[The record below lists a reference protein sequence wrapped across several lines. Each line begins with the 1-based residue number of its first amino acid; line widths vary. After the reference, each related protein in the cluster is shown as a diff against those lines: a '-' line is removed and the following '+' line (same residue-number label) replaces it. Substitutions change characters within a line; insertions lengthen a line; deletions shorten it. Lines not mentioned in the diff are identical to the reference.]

1 MESIQI
7 PVLGPRPDY
16 KRTYLRPQEELE
28 KVLTIQIEPKF
39 SALSIY
45 VVSRWIPALLHGYW
59 KQSGSRT
66 KNDPFFVLFNV
77 FRT

>member
-1 MESIQI
+1 MESIQSQFW
-7 PVLGPRPDY
+7 GRTPDY

-28 KVLTIQIEPKF
+28 NVLTIQIEPKF

-66 KNDPFFVLFNV
+66 KNSLFFRLI
-77 FRT
+77 